1 MFLSRELLLIGPI
14 SPLLESWKWYV
25 LTVVGF
31 ATRYREV
38 VALKS
43 IEAESVIE
51 AVGSVVS
58 TGRSQGSFD

>member
-1 MFLSRELLLIGPI
+1 M
-14 SPLLESWKWYV
+14 
-25 LTVVGF
+25 LTVVEF